1 MYVGKLNFMGFFVC
15 FLVFLKYVFKNK
27 MNIILTILY
36 KSILLI
42 YLYKFKYP
50 LNNYLQKEFSNLN
63 VKASRMGMSL
73 FKHLV

>member
-1 MYVGKLNFMGFFVC
+1 MCVGKLNFMGFFVW